1 MPTNYLQGVKPASDS
16 VSDAYAKAAAI
27 VSSAAGGFRDR
38 EVEQYKLEQAEK
50 DRADRLAQQA
60 LDNKRAQ
67 AMLDMAQE
75 KHNVEKSTLAA
86 NQDYANRLQNVLS
99 GEGAYDES
107 TTKSMSDAY
116 MNTLAKTNSESEAM
130 KALSAAET
138 AGKKA
143 ILADPTR
150 LKAVA
155 GSTSWGGEGNIDIKD
170 QLALKNNMFA
180 PLDAK
185 EKQINEDQKWKT
197 QLDFD
202 KYKFGAQLSQSERH
216 HRDTMNASK
225 VKAPTETQMIKGE
238 TVAAIATN
246 LYNGLSPKDKA
257 SYIDLVKQKKY
268 NTPQEAYL
276 AYHTVDISN
285 AANKQLGH
293 IKTTPEAKTLPYGQ
307 YVDGTKYGNTGSIL
321 GRVNELKDLKVSDKE
336 IAKLLSNQ
344 ATGTGIIDW
353 GLPDMDLDYLDDLIE
368 KKRAL
373 IKK

>member
-16 VSDAYAKAAAI
+16 VSDAYAKSAAI
-27 VSSAAGGFRDR
+27 AMSIGSGFRDR
-38 EVEQYKLEQAEK
+38 DVEQYKLEQADK

-75 KHNVEKSTLAA
+75 KHNVEKATLAA

-116 MNTLAKTNSESEAM
+116 MNTLAKTKSESEAM

-155 GSTSWGGEGNIDIKD
+155 GSTSWGGDGNIDIKD

-185 EKQINEDQKWKT
+185 EKQLNEDDKWKK

-293 IKTTPEAKTLPYGQ
+293 IKTTPAPKELAYGK
-307 YVDGTKYGNTGSIL
+307 YLDGTKYGNTDAIL
-321 GRVNELKDLKVSDKE
+321 ERVNDLRDLKVSDKE
-336 IAKLLSNQ
+336 IANLLSNQ
-344 ATGTGIIDW
+344 ATGTSWFDIY
-353 GLPDMDLDYLDDLIE
+353 LPDMDTEYLDDI
-368 KKRAL
+368 
-373 IKK
+373 IKKKQNSLKK